1 MAQKRRFLD
10 LWIIET
16 NTVYKEVP
24 YTVAVDWVQQGR
36 LLEGD
41 KYKPSGT
48 KEWFTLGGSAE
59 FQPYFPRRDESRPDD
74 EAEAL
79 EPVDLGFN
87 YKRPDPD
94 ADEDVDMI
102 PLIDVTLVLLVFFML
117 TASVA
122 TMASTVNTPETEH
135 AQMVDQPEGLRIDIT
150 RDEEDG
156 SPIYALGV
164 GGKAPEEGERDL
176 RDLTSVFN
184 RLEVRLKELESERKT
199 PVELR
204 INADKKLESGYS
216 RDVLM
221 GLRADRFRGKISLNY
236 YGVSEKRQ

>member
-117 TASVA
+117 TASTVA
-122 TMASTVNTPETEH
+122 IASNVNTPQTDFG
-135 AQMVDQPEGLRIDIT
+135 QMVTAEGLRIDIT
-150 RDEEDG
+150 RDEDG
-156 SPIYALGV
+156 TPIYALGI
-164 GGKAPEEGERDL
+164 GNRAAEEGEKDL
-176 RDLTSVFN
+176 RELSSVLN
-184 RLEVRLKELESERKT
+184 RLEARLAEVQDKT
-199 PVELR
+199 EVV
-204 INADKKLESGYS
+204 INADKRLEARYP
-216 RDVLM
+216 RDVLL
-221 GLRADRFRGKISLNY
+221 GLRRPSIARKISVNY
-236 YGVSEKRQ
+236 FGVSERRQ